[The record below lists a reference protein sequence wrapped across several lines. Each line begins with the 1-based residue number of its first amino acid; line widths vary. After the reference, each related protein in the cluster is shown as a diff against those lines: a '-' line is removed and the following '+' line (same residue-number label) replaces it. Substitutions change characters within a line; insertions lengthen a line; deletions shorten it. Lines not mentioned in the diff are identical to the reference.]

1 MIKILGLLLIV
12 GSSTVIGFIYGDG
25 MRKRVRELK
34 ELQRGIYVLKN
45 EINFMQSL
53 LPEALVKVSEK
64 CTGSINKIFRTTS
77 DILLKNEEVDVFRSF
92 KKSIEI
98 NSKILSLTNEDLN
111 IFLDL
116 CKSLGEMDV
125 EGHNDMFNL
134 VSENL
139 NKAINEAESNL
150 DKNIKMY
157 RFLGFSFGAMVAII
171 LI

>member
-1 MIKILGLLLIV
+1 MIKTLGLLLIV

-34 ELQRGIYVLKN
+34 ELQRGIYILKN
-45 EINFMQSL
+45 EINFMHSL
-53 LPEALVKVSEK
+53 LPEALIKVSEK

-98 NSKILSLTNEDLN
+98 NNKILSLTNEDLN

-150 DKNIKMY
+150 EKNIKMY

>member
-1 MIKILGLLLIV
+1 LIKTLGLLLIV

-25 MRKRVRELK
+25 MKKRVRELK
-34 ELQRGIYVLKN
+34 ELQRGIYILKN
-45 EINFMQSL
+45 EINFMHSL
-53 LPEALVKVSEK
+53 LPEALVKVAEK

-77 DILLKNEEVDVFRSF
+77 EILLKNEEIDVFRSF

-98 NSKILSLTNEDLN
+98 NKKVLSLTNEDLA

-157 RFLGFSFGAMVAII
+157 RFLGFSFGAMIAII